1 MASIGETILRH
12 RSIEDLE
19 RAGLLGPGKPVQHAH
34 SIGAVRIPVPP
45 LSAGALFLEN
55 WQSRELP
62 DQDVWR
68 QPYYESV
75 APPMFVLHDV
85 LVHSS
90 AGIVAV
96 GDQVISETL
105 AHTRPEAQN
114 YRNLARGIAI
124 KRRSHREL
132 GGVHITVLAA
142 GADNYY
148 HSMLLGL
155 ARLAAVPENY
165 QAAAAGLL
173 VPQGGMRQR
182 DMLPLMDLMPSM
194 VVHDVAP
201 DETLRVETL
210 ILPLS
215 VSGDSAYHPCVAEFF
230 RSISTNVPPSS
241 ERMPRRIY
249 LDRRGSPMR
258 KLVNENALVA
268 ALERMGFVAVD
279 PGLMSIPD
287 PIVPRRRGDR
297 RPARCIADQS
307 RLLPAR
313 LRGRGIADGCLRELV
328 FPAPRGTDASELR
341 LRHRPRT
348 ASLAGTRSQRAH
360 HAVADFGKPCGGR
373 NCAERRAAAGGL
385 VQARSG
391 EMSLGLPGEYAGI
404 FAHAPQTRRVM

>member
-287 PIVPRRRGDR
+287 QIRLFRGAEVIV
-297 RPARCIADQS
+297 
-307 RLLPAR
+307 
-313 LRGRGIADGCLRELV
+313 
-328 FPAPRGTDASELR
+328 APHG
-341 LRHRPRT
+341 
-348 ASLAGTRSQRAH
+348 ASLTNLGFCRPGCVVVELLMDAYVNWCFRHLAALMHLNYDCVIGRAQRPWPELDLNVH
-360 HAVADFGKPCGGR
+360 TTPWQISVNHVVAAIAQSVEQR
-373 NCAERRAAAGGL
+373 QAA
-385 VQARSG
+385 
-391 EMSLGLPGEYAGI
+391 
-404 FAHAPQTRRVM
+404 